1 MWLFIPHFML
11 FLFPPLMLTL
21 ATGALWL
28 LTWRVPGSLLGRGL
42 FAALLGSW
50 LWVQLVGLQLYYRY
64 PPHGNDG
71 LRELAA
77 QLGQA
82 APGDPVLVTPP
93 ALEVTLRQYY
103 SGPIHGLPSD
113 FDLRAI
119 YLPYEPARW
128 NRESLA
134 ALDAQASGHPRFW
147 LVYLPPDKNDQGAF
161 LRAVRARYHQ
171 DLSRT
176 YKYATLY
183 RFSAR

>member
-1 MWLFIPHFML
+1 
-11 FLFPPLMLTL
+11 MLTL
-21 ATGALWL
+21 AAGALWL
-28 LTWRVPGSLLGRGL
+28 LTWRLPGRAL
-42 FAALLGSW
+42 FAALLGLW
-50 LWVQLVGLQLYYRY
+50 LWVQLAGLQFYYRY

-77 QLGQA
+77 QLRQA

-103 SGPIHGLPSD
+103 AGAIHGLPSD

-134 ALDAQASGHPRFW
+134 ALEAQVSGHSRFW
-147 LVYLPPDKNDQGAF
+147 LVYLPDLDDQGVF
-161 LRAVRARYHQ
+161 LGTVQARYRQ

-183 RFSAR
+183 RFSTP